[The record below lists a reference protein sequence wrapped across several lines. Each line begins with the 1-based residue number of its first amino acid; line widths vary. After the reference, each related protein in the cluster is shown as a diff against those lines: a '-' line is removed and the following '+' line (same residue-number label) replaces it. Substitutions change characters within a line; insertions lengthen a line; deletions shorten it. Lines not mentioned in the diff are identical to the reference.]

1 MRLNIRCDRIKIIF
15 LETKH
20 SPSLGNWIVDETL
33 VDTGGHLLQINH
45 RFCLFVTNLIWSVKI
60 HYNIYIFQI
69 KLLKNWI
76 SKFF

>member
-45 RFCLFVTNLIWSVKI
+45 RFCLFVTNLI
-60 HYNIYIFQI
+60 
-69 KLLKNWI
+69 
-76 SKFF
+76 